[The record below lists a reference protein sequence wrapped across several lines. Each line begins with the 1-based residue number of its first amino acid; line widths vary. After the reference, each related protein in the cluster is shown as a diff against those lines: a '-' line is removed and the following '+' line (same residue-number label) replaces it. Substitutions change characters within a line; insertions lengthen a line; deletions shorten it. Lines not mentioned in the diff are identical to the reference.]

1 MLKKWKVR
9 WQHEW
14 LFIKKVYILLYY
26 YGLCFVVRKD
36 MKYILI
42 PLLLAGILSEALGL
56 LARFPVV
63 VFVYGVINA
72 ITWVEGVCYI
82 IFNIIIEKNTFT
94 IRVKKLFKICL
105 FWFLM
110 FVIGVFVMAFYD
122 VTFNKF
128 EWIFLVLLSS
138 WLWDEVKGVLD
149 RKSKNN

>member
-1 MLKKWKVR
+1 
-9 WQHEW
+9 
-14 LFIKKVYILLYY
+14 
-26 YGLCFVVRKD
+26 